1 MAAILA
7 YSGAEAA
14 QNVVHVLSLGSVYAL
29 LGLGVAVVY
38 SVLGLINFAHGELVT
53 LSGLMMFLL
62 RIHDVP
68 WPVVVPVAILTGGV
82 AAVAMERV
90 AFRPVRGAPP
100 TTLLLTSL
108 GLAIIIQNVLLLT
121 LSSGARSNDIRIGS
135 WSYSTFHIGS
145 VYVQWLDVATVLT
158 TIVTLLLLTMFLR
171 HSVRG
176 LALRAAA
183 EDFTMTRMMGIRA
196 DTVIMLAFL
205 VSGLLAGIA
214 AFFYIG
220 TLGQVGYNYG
230 FTPLLKGFI
239 AAVIGGLGSLSG
251 AVAGGFILAALE
263 IFFTVT
269 LPAENTPFSGAIV
282 FAMVIVV
289 LLFRPQGLFAGRGA
303 GTIERV

>member
-1 MAAILA
+1 MEAIVA
-7 YSGAEAA
+7 YSASEAA
-14 QNVVHVLSLGSVYAL
+14 QQIVNVLSLGSVYAL
-29 LGLGVAVVY
+29 LGIGVAAVY
-38 SVLGLINFAHGELVT
+38 SVLGLVNFAHGELVT
-53 LSGLMMFLL
+53 LAGLMMFLL
-62 RIHDVP
+62 RIYDVP
-68 WPVVVPVAILTGGV
+68 WPVVVPVAILTSGV

-100 TTLLLTSL
+100 ITLLLTSL
-108 GLAIIIQNVLLLT
+108 GLSIIIQNVLLLT
-121 LSSGARSNDIRIGS
+121 LSSGARSNDIHIGS

-145 VYVQWLDVATVLT
+145 VFVQWFDLATVLT
-158 TIVTLLLLTMFLR
+158 TMAALLLLNMFLR

-196 DTVIMLAFL
+196 NTVITLAFL

-251 AVAGGFILAALE
+251 AVAGGFILAAFE

-269 LPAENTPFSGAIV
+269 LPAENTPFTGAIV

-289 LLFRPQGLFAGRGA
+289 LLFRPQGLLSGRGVI
-303 GTIERV
+303 IERV

>member
-1 MAAILA
+1 
-7 YSGAEAA
+7 
-14 QNVVHVLSLGSVYAL
+14 
-29 LGLGVAVVY
+29 
-38 SVLGLINFAHGELVT
+38 
-53 LSGLMMFLL
+53 
-62 RIHDVP
+62 
-68 WPVVVPVAILTGGV
+68 VVVPVAILTGGV

-90 AFRPVRGAPP
+90 AFRTVRGAPP
-100 TTLLLTSL
+100 ITLLLTSL
-108 GLAIIIQNVLLLT
+108 GLSIIIQNVLLLT
-121 LSSGARSNDIRIGS
+121 LSSGARSNDIHIGS

-145 VYVQWLDVATVLT
+145 VFVQWFDLATVLT
-158 TIVTLLLLTMFLR
+158 TIAALLLLNMFLR

-196 DTVIMLAFL
+196 NTVITLAFL

-282 FAMVIVV
+282 FAMVIIV
-289 LLFRPQGLFAGRGA
+289 LLFRPQGLFSARGV
-303 GTIERV
+303 TIERV